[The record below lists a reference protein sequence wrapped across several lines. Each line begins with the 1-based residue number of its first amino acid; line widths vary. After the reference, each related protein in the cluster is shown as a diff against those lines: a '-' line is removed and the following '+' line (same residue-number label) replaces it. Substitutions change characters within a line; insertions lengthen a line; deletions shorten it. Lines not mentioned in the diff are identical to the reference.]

1 MRSILEQNCSTNL
14 KSFIYILHDYEFENL
29 QKS

>member
-1 MRSILEQNCSTNL
+1 MRSILEQNCSKNFE
-14 KSFIYILHDYEFENL
+14 SFIYILYDYEFENL

>member
-1 MRSILEQNCSTNL
+1 MRSILEQNCSKNFE
-14 KSFIYILHDYEFENL
+14 SFIYILHDYEFENL